1 MKSAAIELRGVSKAF
16 RRRERES
23 GAPWW
28 RREWKDKV
36 ALHELDLVIQAGGIT
51 GILGPNGSGKST
63 LIRIL
68 GTLLTPDAGHATV
81 FGWDVVAEP
90 LSVRRHV
97 NRVSVEAA
105 FFKELSPWENMLY
118 AARLYGRGSGGTRKK
133 VVEILDRLGLP
144 LDTLDQPMKQLSRGQ
159 QQKVAIARSFLT
171 APSLL
176 LMDEPTTGLDP
187 RSKKEVQALLRML
200 RAEREV
206 TVLLCTHDMEEAAEL
221 CDRVLMMDAGRVL
234 ADGTPEEL
242 GRLHSID
249 GNPASLEDVF
259 MLLSG
264 KRLELDGEEA
274 EA

>member
-1 MKSAAIELRGVSKAF
+1 MTAIEIQGVSKTF

-28 RREWKDKV
+28 RRGWKDKV
-36 ALHELDLVIQAGGIT
+36 ALHELDLVIEAGGVT

-68 GTLLTPDAGHATV
+68 GTLLTPDAGRAMV
-81 FGWDVVAEP
+81 FGWDVAAEP
-90 LSVRRHV
+90 LAVRRHV

-118 AARLYGRGSGGTRKK
+118 AARLYGRGATGTREK
-133 VVEILDRLGLP
+133 VVEILDKLGLAR
-144 LDTLDQPMKQLSRGQ
+144 DTLDQPMKQLSRGQ
-159 QQKVAIARSFLT
+159 QQRVAIARSFLT

-187 RSKKEVQALLRML
+187 RSKKEVQSLLRML
-200 RAEREV
+200 RGEREV
-206 TVLLCTHDMEEAAEL
+206 TVLLCTHDMDEAAEL

-234 ADGTPEEL
+234 ADGTPDEL
-242 GRLHSID
+242 CCRYTQDGR
-249 GNPASLEDVF
+249 PCTLEDVF

-264 KRLELDGEEA
+264 KSLQVDGEEEA
-274 EA
+274 E

>member
-1 MKSAAIELRGVSKAF
+1 
-16 RRRERES
+16 
-23 GAPWW
+23 
-28 RREWKDKV
+28 
-36 ALHELDLVIQAGGIT
+36 
-51 GILGPNGSGKST
+51 
-63 LIRIL
+63 
-68 GTLLTPDAGHATV
+68 
-81 FGWDVVAEP
+81 
-90 LSVRRHV
+90 
-97 NRVSVEAA
+97 
-105 FFKELSPWENMLY
+105 MLY

-187 RSKKEVQALLRML
+187 RSKKEVQALLRLL

-242 GRLHSID
+242 GRLHSTD
-249 GNPASLEDVF
+249 GSPASLEDVF

-264 KRLELDGEEA
+264 KRLELGGEEV
-274 EA
+274 ET

>member
-1 MKSAAIELRGVSKAF
+1 MSFAIEIQGVKKSF
-16 RRRERES
+16 RRRERET

-36 ALHELDLVIQAGGIT
+36 ALHELDLVIQSGGIT

-68 GTLLTPDAGHATV
+68 GTLLTPDSGRAMV
-81 FGWDVVAEP
+81 FGWDVVEEP

-118 AARLYGRGSGGTRKK
+118 AARLYGRGAGGTREK
-133 VVEILDRLGLP
+133 VVEILGRLGLP
-144 LDTLDQPMKQLSRGQ
+144 LDTMDQPMKQLSRGQ

-187 RSKKEVQALLRML
+187 RSKKEVQSLLQML
-200 RAEREV
+200 RGEREV
-206 TVLLCTHDMEEAAEL
+206 TVLLCTHDMDEAAQL

-242 GRLHSID
+242 CRRHSTD
-249 GNPASLEDVF
+249 GETATLEDVF

-264 KRLELDGEEA
+264 KRLEQDEE
-274 EA
+274 EGPE

>member
-1 MKSAAIELRGVSKAF
+1 MSTAAIEIRGVSKAF

-36 ALHELDLVIQAGGIT
+36 ALHELDLVIQSGGIT

-68 GTLLTPDAGHATV
+68 GTLLTPDSGRAMV
-81 FGWDVVAEP
+81 FGWDVVEEP

-234 ADGTPEEL
+234 ADGTTEEL
-242 GRLHSID
+242 GRLHSTD
-249 GNPASLEDVF
+249 GSPASLEDVF

-264 KRLELDGEEA
+264 KRLERDGEEV

>member
-1 MKSAAIELRGVSKAF
+1 MSSPAIEIKGVRKAF
-16 RRRERES
+16 QRREHEA

-28 RREWKDKV
+28 RRENKDKV
-36 ALHELDLVIQAGGIT
+36 ALHELDLTVGAGGIT

-68 GTLLTPDAGHATV
+68 GTLLTPDAGTALV
-81 FGWDVVAEP
+81 FGWDVVTQP
-90 LSVRRHV
+90 LQVRRHV

-118 AARLYGRGSGGTRKK
+118 AARLYGSGAKGTRRR
-133 VVEILDRLGLP
+133 VVEILERLGLP
-144 LDTLDQPMKQLSRGQ
+144 LDVVDQPMKQLSRGQ

-187 RSKKEVQALLRML
+187 RSKKEVQSLLQML

-206 TVLLCTHDMEEAAEL
+206 TVLLCTHDMDEAADL

-234 ADGTPEEL
+234 ADGSPDELCLRYAVDGTP
-242 GRLHSID
+242 
-249 GNPASLEDVF
+249 ATLEDVF

-264 KRLELDGEEA
+264 KRFELDGEE
-274 EA
+274 EAG